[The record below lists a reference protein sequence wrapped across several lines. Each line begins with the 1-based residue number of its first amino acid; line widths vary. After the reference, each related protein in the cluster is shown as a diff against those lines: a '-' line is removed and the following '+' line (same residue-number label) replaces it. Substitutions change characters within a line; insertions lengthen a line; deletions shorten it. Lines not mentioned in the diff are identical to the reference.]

1 MRRGAVVTIPPVA
14 AAEALRVAG
23 AFDPPALLGGM
34 ARRNL
39 PVLLQSSF
47 ESGRHSILA
56 SDPFLVLRW
65 HRGRGSL
72 RGLEHESVF
81 TGDPFPVLRGVLEEH
96 SVERLPGIPFAGG
109 AIGYLGYGLRQ
120 FTGARSGR
128 TLAPSSWPDLH
139 LAFYDHAIVVDHRA
153 GCAHLVAS
161 GVGVKGEA
169 RRREKRRMDLVRL
182 RRRLDETGERRP
194 RDGGTGRGVVRF
206 LTAKRE
212 YLRRIERARE
222 YLAAGDIYQV
232 NLSHR
237 LEAEGAWDPPAL
249 YRRLVEAHPCAFGAY
264 LPLPEGAIL
273 CASPERFVRL
283 CGRQA
288 ETCPIKGTRARAD
301 SPTSDAAAA
310 AALQSGAKERAENV
324 MIVDLARNDLGR
336 VCVPGSVRVEEL
348 CAVETLPSVHH
359 LVSRVSG
366 RLREEADGVDLV
378 QALFPGGSMTGAPK
392 LRAMEIIDEL
402 EGVERGVYSGSLGY
416 FSLDGDL
423 DLNIVIRTL
432 LVRPG
437 LAELQVGGAVLAESD
452 PESEYQETLDKARPL
467 LDLLAGPAG
476 AVEGGADE
484 RA

>member
-1 MRRGAVVTIPPVA
+1 MRRGTAVTLPVA
-14 AAEALRVAG
+14 AAESHRLPG
-23 AFDPPALLGGM
+23 AVDPLALLGEM
-34 ARRNL
+34 ASSNL
-39 PVLLQSSF
+39 PVLLQSSP

-65 HRGRGSL
+65 HRGKGSL
-72 RGLEHESVF
+72 RGLDRESVF
-81 TGDPFPVLRGVLEEH
+81 TGDPFPVLRGVLDEH
-96 SVERLPGIPFAGG
+96 VVEKLPGVPFVGG

-120 FTGARSGR
+120 FTGARPGG
-128 TLAPSSWPDLH
+128 TLMPSPWPDLH
-139 LAFYDHAIVVDHRA
+139 LAFYDHAVVVDHRA
-153 GCAHLVAS
+153 GTTRLVAS

-169 RRREKRRMDLVRL
+169 RRREKRRMDLDRL
-182 RRRLDETGERRP
+182 RQRLDETWERKP
-194 RDGGTGRGVVRF
+194 RDGGEGRNAARY
-206 LTAKRE
+206 LTPKRE

-237 LEAEGAWDPPAL
+237 IEVEGSWDPPAL
-249 YRRLVEAHPCAFGAY
+249 YRRLVEAHPSAFGAY
-264 LPLPEGAIL
+264 LPLPEGTVL

-283 CGRQA
+283 SGRQA
-288 ETCPIKGTRARAD
+288 ETCPIKGTRARAGSASD
-301 SPTSDAAAA
+301 DAAAA
-310 AALQSGAKERAENV
+310 AALRAGAKERAENV

-366 RLREEADGVDLV
+366 RLREEADGVNLV

-392 LRAMEIIDEL
+392 LRSMEIIDEL
-402 EGVERGVYSGSLGY
+402 EGVERGIYSGSLGY

-432 LVRPG
+432 LVRSG
-437 LAELQVGGAVLAESD
+437 VAELQVGGAVLAESVA
-452 PESEYQETLDKARPL
+452 ESEYQETLDKARPL
-467 LDLLAGPAG
+467 LDLLAGAEK
-476 AVEGGADE
+476 AREGGPDG